1 MTRKPIWIALGGLF
15 AVALVA
21 LYAVSPWIAAER
33 LARALK
39 SGDPAAIDRMVDFP
53 AVRQSLSSQLTARM
67 NAEMREDPETANNP
81 FAGLVTLIAPTLVN
95 QLVNVIVTPEG
106 IAKLSREAMKAKKA
120 EDAQDRAAGKAKKNR
135 DDGEDI
141 EPTLAYTG
149 LNTFTA
155 TYEAPGK
162 GAMVWTLGRDKLFFW
177 KLKSIQV
184 SEIVLDGL
192 TDEAERDGPGAGS

>member
-1 MTRKPIWIALGGLF
+1 MTRKPIWIALWGLV
-15 AVALVA
+15 AAALVA

-67 NAEMREDPETANNP
+67 NAEMRDDPETANNP

-106 IAKLSREAMKAKKA
+106 IAKLSREAMKAKAA
-120 EDAQDRAAGKAKKNR
+120 EDASDRGKGKKAK
-135 DDGEDI
+135 DEAEDI

-184 SEIVLDGL
+184 SDIVLDDL
-192 TDEAERDGPGAGS
+192 TDEAEQDRPAR